1 MVLNSDDG
9 IYRTTLKTNSK
20 IYMPSFCC
28 LLLLTVAYSQ
38 ENRKENATPCKGKVG
53 TDESYFLPHR
63 A

>member
-9 IYRTTLKTNSK
+9 IFRTTLKTNSK
-20 IYMPSFCC
+20 SFTCHPS
-28 LLLLTVAYSQ
+28 VAYSQ